1 MNQYYIYETV
11 RYEVLANSEDEAF
24 TVLSEQGED
33 HSTLVDTRIEEG
45 K

>member
-1 MNQYYIYETV
+1 MKQYYIYETV

-33 HSTLVDTRIEEG
+33 NATYIESRIEEG